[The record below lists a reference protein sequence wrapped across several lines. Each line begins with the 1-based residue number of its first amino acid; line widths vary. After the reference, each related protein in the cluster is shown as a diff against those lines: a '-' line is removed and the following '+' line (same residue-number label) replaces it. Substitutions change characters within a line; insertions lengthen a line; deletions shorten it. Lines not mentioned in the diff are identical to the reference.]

1 VGDVIDSPE
10 RNLLMPRRP
19 ILLPLVAA
27 IGATA
32 VALPLASHG
41 AEPAAR
47 TIDVTFASGGT
58 AKFDDVPPLGLK
70 RERVSM
76 GDRIFRTQ
84 RVMVG
89 GKAVGTLNAV
99 TTATNP
105 AQVPMRRLRA
115 VESIAVDLGDGVLLG
130 QSFVDNAHGGEHSAI
145 VGGTGAYAGATG
157 SVAVTEAGFTI
168 TLDR

>member
-1 VGDVIDSPE
+1 
-10 RNLLMPRRP
+10 MPRRP

-32 VALPLASHG
+32 VALPLASQG
-41 AEPAAR
+41 AEPAGR

-58 AKFDDVPPLGLK
+58 ARFDDLAPRGLK

-89 GKAVGTLNAV
+89 GKVVGTLNAV

-105 AQVPMRRLRA
+105 TQVPMRRLKA
-115 VESIAVDLGDGVLLG
+115 IESIAVDLGDGVLLG
-130 QSFVDNAHGGEHSAI
+130 QSFVDNARGGEHSAI

-157 SVAVTEAGFTI
+157 SVAVTETGFTI
-168 TLDR
+168 TLVGS

>member
-1 VGDVIDSPE
+1 MS
-10 RNLLMPRRP
+10 RRL

-41 AEPAAR
+41 AEPAGR

-58 AKFDDVPPLGLK
+58 ASFDDLAPRGLK

-76 GDRIFRTQ
+76 GDRIFRIQ

-89 GKAVGTLNAV
+89 GKVVGTFNSV

-105 AQVPMRRLRA
+105 AEVPMRRLTA

-130 QSFVDNAHGGEHSAI
+130 QSFVDNAHGGERSAI
-145 VGGTGAYAGATG
+145 VGGTGTYAGATG
-157 SVAVTEAGFTI
+157 TVAVTETGFKI
-168 TLDR
+168 NLNG

>member
-1 VGDVIDSPE
+1 MS
-10 RNLLMPRRP
+10 RRP

-32 VALPLASHG
+32 IALPLASHG
-41 AEPAAR
+41 AEPAGR

-58 AKFDDVPPLGLK
+58 ARFDDLAPRGLK

-76 GDRIFRTQ
+76 GDRIFRIQ
-84 RVMVG
+84 RIMVG
-89 GKAVGTLNAV
+89 GKVVGTFNSV

-105 AQVPMRRLRA
+105 AQVPMRRLTA

-145 VGGTGAYAGATG
+145 VGGTGTYAGATG
-157 SVAVTEAGFTI
+157 TVAVTETGFTI
-168 TLDR
+168 NLNG